1 MAIRWT
7 AAAGLLILAGWPAP
21 AAVAQTAL
29 TLDALERMALA
40 GHPAVARAAAAVAA
54 ADARTKQAGRWP
66 NPMIGYTAE
75 EVSGGPTIR
84 WGEHGVFVEQVFPIS
99 GRLGAD
105 RAVRARE
112 ADEARAAED
121 VERRRVLS
129 TVRLLYREALLAAR
143 RVSIREDLAAH
154 GEEAAATARQLANI
168 GAVDRPDVLAAEID
182 ALAARTAV
190 DAARHEARRIRR
202 RLAQAVGDTSV
213 ESAPLAGDPD
223 AAPGPV
229 DRAAALAALRRDSP
243 DARAAE
249 ARVVRAEAALARAK
263 KEPRPDLVVRAGPRY
278 NRELLDPGPAP
289 VGWEAFADV
298 GVTVPLWDRNR
309 AGVAAAEADVAR
321 ARAGAAQVEL
331 DLRSRLTDLFRR
343 HAAAADRLRTYRDEI
358 APRAEEAHR
367 LVRDRYD
374 ERAAEYAD
382 VLAARRRALAV
393 REESLD
399 ALQRLWRAAL
409 LIDGLLLGGGGD

>member
-202 RLAQAVGDTSV
+202 RLAQAVGDPSV

-243 DARAAE
+243 DVRAAE
-249 ARVVRAEAALARAK
+249 ARIVRAEAALARAK

-309 AGVAAAEADVAR
+309 AGVAAAEADVTR
-321 ARAGAAQVEL
+321 ERAGAAQVEL

>member
-29 TLDALERMALA
+29 TLEALERMALA

-121 VERRRVLS
+121 VERRRVLN